1 MLCITDAWITKRMII
16 AGLSKRLKKTTSNTN
31 KITKKIIFDSW
42 MLTSKHHIWK
52 ERKTYKHLDKN
63 EHTLFLILR
72 RTFFKALSST
82 YPNLKQKIYF

>member
-1 MLCITDAWITKRMII
+1 
-16 AGLSKRLKKTTSNTN
+16 
-31 KITKKIIFDSW
+31 
-42 MLTSKHHIWK
+42 MLTGKHYIWK

>member
-1 MLCITDAWITKRMII
+1 
-16 AGLSKRLKKTTSNTN
+16 
-31 KITKKIIFDSW
+31 

-52 ERKTYKHLDKN
+52 ERKTYKRLDKN

-82 YPNLKQKIYF
+82 YPNLKQKIYFYKCKNKAQFCYWKESDDHDDNNKNDQHDIA